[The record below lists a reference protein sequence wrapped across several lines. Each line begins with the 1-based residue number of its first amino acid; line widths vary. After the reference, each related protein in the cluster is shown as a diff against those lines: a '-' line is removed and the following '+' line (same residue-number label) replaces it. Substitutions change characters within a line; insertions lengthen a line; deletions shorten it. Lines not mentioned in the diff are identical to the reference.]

1 MVTLNIDGNVENV
14 NVPADVALLWALRD
28 VVRAKPSGSGASIR
42 ARWSDTLVSR
52 RDEP

>member
-14 NVPADVALLWALRD
+14 NVHADVALLWALRD
-28 VVRAKPSGSGASIR
+28 VVRAKSSGSGASIR